1 MRVAE
6 NQTIDTKVIKTIRE
20 RLGLSQGEVAKRL
33 QTEQARISKAE
44 RGLET
49 PEWLVKFALMA
60 KLLHEAGLSW
70 EDVIMEFPEP
80 NRSGSLSP
88 RQKNI
93 KPIK

>member
-1 MRVAE
+1 MSVCK
-6 NQTIDTKVIKTIRE
+6 NQTIDSKVLKKIRE

-60 KLLHEAGLSW
+60 KLLHEAGMSW
-70 EDVIMEFPEP
+70 EDVMMEFPESV
-80 NRSGSLSP
+80 RDE
-88 RQKNI
+88 KNWI
-93 KPIK
+93 VYAIPQ